1 MTVTKNSTK
10 NYVGRFVKR
19 RGAADGAR
27 NTRENIFVQN
37 TLAICCCCGGGCC
50 CCCCCC
56 CGRLKD
62 FFLKSGKPFILLL
75 WRWRKRLHSN
85 TLRLWRRCPPRGC
98 RAFTCR
104 ARYVPGIFLKRSQSS
119 QLIYLLATG
128 ILVPKE
134 REHSV
139 EKQKKVIVVGHFLL
153 LHSVPLIYVHK
164 SLYEASKPYIL
175 Q

>member
-19 RGAADGAR
+19 RGAADSAR

-75 WRWRKRLHSN
+75 CRWRKRLHSN

-98 RAFTCR
+98 RAFTCYSTAVR
-104 ARYVPGIFLKRSQSS
+104 TRYLPQKISKFTINLFAGNRNSCTKRKGA
-119 QLIYLLATG
+119 LRRKT
-128 ILVPKE
+128 
-134 REHSV
+134 
-139 EKQKKVIVVGHFLL
+139 KKSHCSRTFFTPTLRTT
-153 LHSVPLIYVHK
+153 
-164 SLYEASKPYIL
+164 YIRT
-175 Q
+175 